1 MSSGLEFKLNELRHA
16 ENNLNAYIKH
26 RWPIGAAI
34 TWKRGEHLQYGEVV
48 DHSYDRR
55 IKVVNLSSSTRYWI
69 DCASV
74 LDVPGSGGQPVLT
87 HKKGE

>member
-1 MSSGLEFKLNELRHA
+1 MTSALEFKLNEVRQA
-16 ENNLNAYIKH
+16 ENNLNAYIKN

-55 IKVVNLSSSTRYWI
+55 VKVVNRASLAKYWI
-69 DCASV
+69 DCSHI
-74 LDVPGSGGQPVLT
+74 LDVPHRPHPVGEVKQP
-87 HKKGE
+87 